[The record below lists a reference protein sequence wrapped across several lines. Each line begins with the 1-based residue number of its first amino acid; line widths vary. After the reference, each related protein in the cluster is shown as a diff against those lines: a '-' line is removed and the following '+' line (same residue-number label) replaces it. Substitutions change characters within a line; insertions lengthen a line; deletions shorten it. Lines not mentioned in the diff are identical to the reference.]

1 MHFEIFFLSK
11 ICWQIDTFVDYYCTY
26 ILKVPFTDSLV
37 FFSEHISSKLLIV
50 WLLSSQGMKNCKNT
64 KSLCLSILTIY
75 KNDWSNFWYVYCYH
89 VYFFFY
95 EIPKYVQTK
104 NRLAHLHWHFMEW
117 ASMLTKLWLGMINTD
132 WPGSILSEISLE
144 RKFIFF
150 NDVRSSRLP
159 FYLGS
164 PLHVIGSFFSHFCL
178 FQNAILCKML
188 KLGFTNFKTI
198 FLRTQFSLVA
208 TFFFSL
214 TLVFCLSSYYI
225 YTISWVFNIYII

>member
-37 FFSEHISSKLLIV
+37 FFSEHVSSKLLIV

-178 FQNAILCKML
+178 FQNAILRKML

-198 FLRTQFSLVA
+198 FLRIQFSLVA
-208 TFFFSL
+208 TFFFSSFGYL
-214 TLVFCLSSYYI
+214 FEFILYI
-225 YTISWVFNIYII
+225 HYFTSF

>member
-1 MHFEIFFLSK
+1 MKYFYYRK
-11 ICWQIDTFVDYYCTY
+11 FVDKLTHLLNYYCTY

-64 KSLCLSILTIY
+64 ESLCLTILTIY
-75 KNDWSNFWYVYCYH
+75 KNDWFNFWYVYCYH

-132 WPGSILSEISLE
+132 WPGSILSEISLD

-178 FQNAILCKML
+178 FQNAILRKML

-198 FLRTQFSLVA
+198 FLRIQFSLVA
-208 TFFFSL
+208 TFFFSSFGYL
-214 TLVFCLSSYYI
+214 FEFILYI
-225 YTISWVFNIYII
+225 HYFTSF